1 VNNEQLKT
9 MDPYILISWINM
21 KLRDQFSSLGSL
33 CDDFDLE
40 IEIIQ
45 SKLKL
50 IGYAYNKKTNQFVS
64 EQI

>member
-1 VNNEQLKT
+1 MDNEQLKT
-9 MDPYILISWINM
+9 MDPYILISWVNM
-21 KLRDQFSSLGSL
+21 KLRDQFSSLDLL

-45 SKLKL
+45 SKLKI
-50 IGYAYNKKTNQFVS
+50 IGYTYNKKINQFIS